1 MAGAT
6 FIVVPFEAGEG
17 TSLHPASPMRV
28 RMEAYAR
35 AVAEQVAPVY
45 AGVAVIEQPPNEF
58 AEPRLVKAIG
68 RVPKAMLK
76 SLAAAKPRGWRI
88 TRHSPDIHRP
98 SPP

>member
-1 MAGAT
+1 MAAST
-6 FIVVPFEAGEG
+6 FIVVPFEPGAG
-17 TSLHPASPMRV
+17 TSLHPAPPVRV
-28 RMEAYAR
+28 RMEASAR

-76 SLAAAKPRGWRI
+76 SLAAAKPCGWRI
-88 TRHSPDIHRP
+88 TRHSPDIRHP
-98 SPP
+98 SLP